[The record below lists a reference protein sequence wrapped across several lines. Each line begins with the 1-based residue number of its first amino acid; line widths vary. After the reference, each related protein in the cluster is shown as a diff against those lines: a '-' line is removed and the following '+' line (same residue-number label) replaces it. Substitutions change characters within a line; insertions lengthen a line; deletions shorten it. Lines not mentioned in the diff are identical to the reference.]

1 MRVEFIQ
8 FEEYFVA
15 LPTEV
20 SLILCFVGASEI
32 VFGLL
37 LHLNC
42 LEGCLSRTVVTISL
56 VEATFSNYWRSGV
69 VSQVDLQLFLRPFNT
84 N

>member
-20 SLILCFVGASEI
+20 SLILGFVDASKI

-37 LHLNC
+37 LHLNR
-42 LEGCLSRTVVTISL
+42 LEGCLARTVVTISL
-56 VEATFSNYWRSGV
+56 VETTFSYYWRSRV
-69 VSQVDLQLFLRPFNT
+69 VSQVDLKLFLLPLHT